1 MIRHREEVVNIY
13 LASCL
18 EDAGI
23 HADPEQ
29 IEHIKGGRTMP
40 DVIVSFMGLRCIIE
54 GKFDDTT
61 GAQQMIE
68 QKISERVRDGI
79 THIALGIVYP
89 ISLRSEPIKS
99 LSSAIQSAQFQF
111 TLALE
116 TNYDHPE
123 WRAGDL
129 DAIRGVLRLGH
140 ETLLADELLMQS
152 VERIRA
158 GMEGLVRL
166 LTNYPASGYRVAKVI
181 GIDPDAKLE
190 REDTDE

>member
-29 IEHIKGGRTMP
+29 IEHITGGRTMP

-54 GKFDDTT
+54 GKFDDTA

-68 QKISERVRDGI
+68 KTISERVRDGI
-79 THIALGIVYP
+79 THLALGIIYP
-89 ISLRSEPIKS
+89 VTLRSEPIKS
-99 LSSAIQSAQFQF
+99 LSSAIQSSQFRF

-123 WRAGDL
+123 WRDGDL

-140 ETLLADELLMQS
+140 ETLLADDLLTQS
-152 VERIRA
+152 VERIRI
-158 GMEGLVRL
+158 GMEGLVNL
-166 LTNYPASGYRVAKVI
+166 LTAYPVSGYRVAKVI
-181 GIDPDAKLE
+181 GIDPDGTTE
-190 REDTDE
+190 SEDADE